1 MKRRQLLSYTK
12 KGKLKCDKSSTSNV
26 ADADIK
32 KLTAFYRETFPEES
46 FPPKFHMLE
55 SHVVSFIRKLRF
67 PFGFYGQ
74 QGGESIHHEFVG
86 LENNFSG
93 VHPLTKR
100 YKGMLQ
106 RHYTNIYPEN
116 RRKIPKKTRNL
127 KKKQHVE

>member
-67 PFGFYGQ
+67 PFGFYGE

-106 RHYTNIYPEN
+106 RHYTSIYPEN
-116 RRKIPKKTRNL
+116 
-127 KKKQHVE
+127 